1 MKGWSLVFL
10 MLALT
15 GVTLAGDLQV
25 QSVTPKGP
33 VGAVTDALSIVVTF
47 SEPMVPLK
55 ATPEGLA
62 SGPLRISPAVK
73 GKYRWMGTRTLVF
86 TPLDTLPTATRF
98 EMTIPAGTKALSG
111 AVLKA
116 PYVWSFET
124 LRPVLLYTAPESG
137 EGGFDPRASFFLCFN
152 LEMDPATVSG
162 RISLS
167 DGARTVPLRFRH
179 ATFEELHR
187 HWRLGDDSSR
197 VIAATPAAP
206 LARNKNYTLK
216 LQPGLTA
223 KMGALGL
230 AEERTITFVTIGDL
244 VYRGFSSG
252 SGDAPKVITPVSG
265 IQFNFS
271 NRVAPAELIKHL
283 KFQPEVAIPDYYA
296 ERTWGVGELRLNLD
310 FLPETRYRF
319 TIDGELQDVYGSRIR
334 SAVTDSFRTAAYPAR
349 VSMNTGP
356 GVLEAY
362 GDRSY
367 PVFFVNKEKVK
378 LRLGLVAPERL
389 IPLLLSTDDLYGR
402 AKPLPDSLFMID
414 RIWEIKQA
422 RNVKA
427 AQPLKVDWL
436 LGGRK
441 TGVVL
446 SELDDLSTDPEIPV
460 RYNRILLQVTDLGV
474 SAKFSPLNNLVW
486 VTNLKDAAPVAGA
499 RVEIRDDRNKVLWSG
514 VTGPQGLCETPGWRE
529 LGIASSNRWE
539 KPRQWVFVYKD
550 QDFAYNASDWGTGIF
565 PYRFGIEYEWNPEPV
580 KYAGLLFTERGLY
593 RAGETVHLKGML
605 REKRF
610 HDWAPPG
617 KKSYLFRLSD
627 SRGNEMVNQQIT
639 LSEFGSFD
647 HDLKLPESAP
657 LGYYYANLSDPPDSS
672 GMEGESYMYT
682 SFRVEAYRPAEF
694 SVRVRAA
701 APSFLLGD
709 SAAAFVSA
717 NYLFGAPLAGQKVA
731 WNAYLDRDV
740 FQPEGFEGF
749 QFGVPE
755 WYEEETERFSGR
767 VLSQSRALLDEQG
780 GARFAA
786 PVLAAGV
793 DFPLSLTV
801 SADVTSPGRQV
812 IGASEKIIIHPA
824 SYYIGLKPS
833 TSFAEAM
840 KPLLFELTTV
850 TPEGAA
856 APGKSLKVRLV
867 KRQWHSVRKA
877 GSGGRYEWLSKAVDT
892 PIDSFAVTTGAA
904 AVTKSFT
911 PREAGVYFLEAVGRE
926 AGGRTTRTEAY
937 LYVTGK
943 GYVAWEREDD
953 DRIELVADRSGYKP
967 GQTARVMVKSPFES
981 ARALVTLE
989 REGVMSQQVL
999 TLTGSTPTIEVP
1011 LTHKHLPNV
1020 FMSVILLRGRSSDH
1034 LYSEEGEDLGRPAF
1048 KIGYVNLPVDPGNR
1062 HLKVAVK
1069 PDKSDYLP
1077 GESVT
1082 LDIDVRDAAGEP
1094 SAAEV
1099 TLAVVDRGVLNLINY
1114 ELPDPFDIFYG
1125 QRPLSVQSSETR
1137 LHVVEQRNYVEKG
1150 EKRGGGGAEGFG
1162 SSADL
1167 RKNFKATAYWNPALD
1182 VDASGRAKVTFKLP
1196 DNLTTFKIM
1205 VVANSIASE
1214 FGYGSSEL
1222 KVNQPVML
1230 LASLPRFARIGDL
1243 FEAGA
1248 VIHNYSGRSGEA
1260 TLNLQVSGLELQG
1273 PASATVTV
1281 PQGGS
1286 REVRFKFKAVQEGK
1300 AIFQFRCQMG
1310 GFSDGLERTIPVQ
1323 TPGVRESVALYQRAD
1338 GPAQQ
1343 SLEIPQEAWKELSTL
1358 ELTLASTALSELSGP
1373 FEYLA
1378 YYPYECL
1385 EQRLS
1390 RALPVLVS
1398 GDLVEAFGLQ
1408 VKGVRDY
1415 RTIVQ
1420 GVLADLGRFRTDEG
1434 GFALWQGSN
1443 YSSPYVTAYAA
1454 WAVTLAKRAGG
1465 YEVDETLF
1473 EEALAYMKNLID
1485 GQFYGASPY
1494 DETSWQT
1501 TRALMLYVL
1510 ALNGQA
1516 DAGALDRLI
1525 SAKAPMTVTGQAWL
1539 LKTVNHLKRKD
1550 GSAAKLSQAL
1560 LNKIRVTPTEVH
1572 FTSENNSPWIYDSDV
1587 RTTAVVLQALL
1598 ETGAAFPQAEQAVEW
1613 LMTERRQGRWSNTQE
1628 NFFVL
1633 YALSEYFR
1641 KYETETPQ
1649 FTARVRLAGREVMS
1663 KLFSGRTA
1671 GVERRVISLTDY
1683 QEKKVQA
1690 EIAKEGP
1697 GTLYYGLRM
1706 NYYPR
1711 EYDDAR
1717 EEGITL
1723 VKVMEPLT
1731 SGRSAGEK
1739 IPAGEVVKVTLT
1751 VIVPQA
1757 RHYVV
1762 VDDPLP
1768 AGMEAVNATFAT
1780 TSAATAMLGEGEES
1794 EEAWW
1799 YGFTHI
1805 EKRDDRVLLFADWL
1819 PEGAHSYSYLMRATT
1834 PGTFTLPPARAE
1846 EMYKPEVYGRTTGG
1860 ELRIE

>member
-1 MKGWSLVFL
+1 MKGWSLFFL
-10 MLALT
+10 LLALA
-15 GVTLAGDLQV
+15 GATLAGDLQV

-33 VGAVTDALSIVVTF
+33 VGAVSDAFSIVVTF
-47 SEPMVPLK
+47 SEPMVALK

-62 SGPLRISPAVK
+62 SGPIRISPAVK

-86 TPLDTLPTATRF
+86 TPLDTLPIATRF
-98 EMTIPAGTKALSG
+98 EVTIPAGTKALSG
-111 AVLKA
+111 AALNA
-116 PYVWSFET
+116 PYIWSFET
-124 LRPVLLYTAPESG
+124 LRPLLLSSAPESG
-137 EGGFDPRASFFLCFN
+137 EGGFDPRGAFFLCFN
-152 LEMDPATVSG
+152 LEMDPATVSDK
-162 RISLS
+162 ITLS
-167 DGARTVPLRFRH
+167 DGTRAVPLRFRH
-179 ATFEELHR
+179 ATYEELHR
-187 HWRLGDDSSR
+187 HWRLGDDSTR

-206 LARNKNYTLK
+206 LARNKSYTLK
-216 LQPGLTA
+216 LQPGLPA
-223 KMGALGL
+223 KEGALGL
-230 AEERTITFVTIGDL
+230 AEARTITVVTVGDL
-244 VYRGFSSG
+244 VYRGFTSG
-252 SGDAPKVITPVSG
+252 RSDEGKVITPGSG

-271 NRVAPAELIKHL
+271 NRVAPSELIKHL
-283 KFQPEVAIPDYYA
+283 KFQPEVSIPDYYA

-310 FLPETRYRF
+310 FQPETRYRF
-319 TIDGELQDVYGSRIR
+319 TIDGGLQDVHGNRIR

-378 LRLGLVAPERL
+378 VRLGLVAPDRL
-389 IPLLLSTDDLYGR
+389 IPLLLSTDDIYGR
-402 AKPLPDSLFMID
+402 GKPLPDSLFMID
-414 RIWEIKQA
+414 RLWEIRQP

-427 AQPLKVDWL
+427 AQPLKVDWV

-446 SELDDLSTDPEIPV
+446 SEVDDLATDPEIPV
-460 RYNRILLQVTDLGV
+460 RYNRILLQVTNLGV

-486 VTNLKDAAPVAGA
+486 VTNLKDATPVAGA
-499 RVEIRDDRNKVLWSG
+499 RVEIRDDRNRVLWSG
-514 VTGPQGLCETPGWRE
+514 STGPLGLCETPGWRE
-529 LGIASSNRWE
+529 LGIASINRWE
-539 KPRQWVFVYKD
+539 KPRQWVFVYKE

-565 PYRFGIEYEWNPEPV
+565 PYRFDIEYEWNPEPV
-580 KYAGLLFTERGLY
+580 KHAGLLFTERGLY

-605 REKRF
+605 RERRY
-610 HDWAPPG
+610 HDWGLPTG
-617 KKSYLFRLSD
+617 KSYLFRLSD
-627 SRGNEMVNQQIT
+627 SRGTELVNQTVT

-647 HDLKLPESAP
+647 YDLKLAETAP

-701 APSFLLGD
+701 SSSFLLGD
-709 SAAAFVSA
+709 SAVAFVSA
-717 NYLFGAPLAGQKVA
+717 HYLFGAPLAGQKVA
-731 WNAYLDRDV
+731 WNAYLDRDG
-740 FQPEGFEGF
+740 FRPEGFEGY

-755 WYEEETERFSGR
+755 WYDAETERFAGR
-767 VLSQSRALLDEQG
+767 VLSQSRGTLDDQG
-780 GARFAA
+780 NARFAV
-786 PVLAAGV
+786 PVRAAGV
-793 DFPLSLTV
+793 DFPLSLMV

-824 SYYIGLKPS
+824 SYYIGLRPS

-840 KPLLFELTTV
+840 KPLPFDLVTV
-850 TPEGAA
+850 TPEGTA

-892 PIDSFAVTTGAA
+892 PVDSIAVTSTAA
-904 AVTKSFT
+904 AQSKSFT
-911 PREAGVYFLEAVGRE
+911 PKEAGIYFLEAAGRE
-926 AGGRTTRTEAY
+926 AGGRATRSEAY
-937 LYVTGK
+937 IYVTGK

-953 DRIELVADRSGYKP
+953 DRIELVADRASYKP

-999 TLTGSTPTIEVP
+999 TLSGSTPTIEIP

-1034 LYSEEGEDLGRPAF
+1034 IYSEEGEDIGRPAF
-1048 KIGYVNLPVDPGNR
+1048 KIGYVNLPVDPGTR

-1069 PDKSDYLP
+1069 PDRSDYLP
-1077 GESVT
+1077 GATVT

-1114 ELPDPFDIFYG
+1114 ELPDPFDAFYG
-1125 QRPLSVQSSETR
+1125 NRPLSVQTSETR
-1137 LHVVEQRNYVEKG
+1137 LHVVEQRNYGEKG

-1162 SSADL
+1162 SEMDL
-1167 RKNFKATAYWNPALD
+1167 RKNFKATAYWHPALD
-1182 VDASGRAKVTFKLP
+1182 VDATGRARVTFKLP

-1205 VVANSIASE
+1205 AVANSIASE
-1214 FGYGSSEL
+1214 FGYGSSEF

-1230 LASLPRFARIGDL
+1230 LATLPRFARIGDT
-1243 FEAGA
+1243 FSAGA
-1248 VIHNYSGRSGEA
+1248 VVHNYSGQTGEA
-1260 TLNLQVSGLELQG
+1260 AVTLQVDGLELQG
-1273 PASATVTV
+1273 GSSATVTV

-1286 REVRFKFKAVQEGK
+1286 QEVRFKFKAVKEGK
-1300 AIFQFRCQMG
+1300 ATFQFRCRMG
-1310 GFSDGLERTIPVQ
+1310 SYSDGLLRTIPVQ
-1323 TPGVRESVALYQRAD
+1323 APGVRESVALYQRAD
-1338 GPAQQ
+1338 GPALQT
-1343 SLEIPQEAWKELSTL
+1343 LEIPQDAHKELSTL
-1358 ELTLASTALSELSGP
+1358 DVSLASTALSELSAP
-1373 FEYLA
+1373 FEYLVD
-1378 YYPYECL
+1378 YPYECL

-1398 GDLVEAFGLQ
+1398 ADLVEAFGLQ
-1408 VKGVRDY
+1408 AKGVRDY
-1415 RTIVQ
+1415 RALVQ
-1420 GVLADLGRFRTDEG
+1420 GVLADLVRFRTDEG

-1443 YSSPYVTAYAA
+1443 YNSPFVTAYAA
-1454 WAVTLAKRAGG
+1454 WAMTLAGRAG
-1465 YEVDETLF
+1465 YEVDEPLLAD
-1473 EEALAYMKNLID
+1473 ALAFMKNVLD
-1485 GQFYGASPY
+1485 GQYYGSSPY
-1494 DETSWQT
+1494 DEASWQT
-1501 TRALMLYVL
+1501 THALMLYVL

-1516 DAGALDRLI
+1516 DPGALDRLVG
-1525 SAKAPMTVTGQAWL
+1525 AKAPMTTTGKAWL
-1539 LKTVNHLKRKD
+1539 LKTVHTLKRKD
-1550 GSAAKLSQAL
+1550 GSAAQLTQSL
-1560 LNKIRVTPTEVH
+1560 LNKLRVTPTEVH
-1572 FTSENNSPWIYDSDV
+1572 FAAENGSPWIWDSDV

-1598 ETGAAFPQAEQAVEW
+1598 ETGAQFPQAEQAVEW
-1613 LMTERRQGRWSNTQE
+1613 LMTERRQGHWSNTQE

-1633 YALSEYFR
+1633 YALSEYFK
-1641 KYETETPQ
+1641 KYESETPQ

-1663 KLFSGRTA
+1663 KLFSGRSA
-1671 GVERRVISLTDY
+1671 AVERRVVALADY

-1706 NYYPR
+1706 NYYPL
-1711 EYDDAR
+1711 EYNDAR

-1731 SGRSAGEK
+1731 SGRSSEQT

-1780 TSAATAMLGEGEES
+1780 TSAATAMMGEGEES
-1794 EEAWW
+1794 GEAWW
-1799 YGFTHI
+1799 YGFTHV
-1805 EKRDDRVLLFADWL
+1805 EKHDDRVLLFADWL
-1819 PEGAHSYSYLMRATT
+1819 PEGAHSYTYLMRATT
-1834 PGTFTLPPARAE
+1834 PGAFTLPPARAG
-1846 EMYKPEVYGRTTGG
+1846 EMYKPEVYGRTPGG
-1860 ELRIE
+1860 KLRIE